1 MARPKKQVKAKEPVR
16 LRFNKLKN
24 GNTSIY
30 LDIYHDG
37 RRSYQFLKL
46 YLVPE
51 DGVAAKI
58 QNANTMAK
66 ANAIKAERILELTN
80 KLAGIT
86 DRSYKAKM
94 LFTDWMRIYR
104 DKVAEHSSTA
114 TVKTVERVI
123 SEVEKYNG
131 EVTLAEVDRD
141 YILGF
146 IEWLENRES
155 YSADDRKLAKGSVK
169 AYAIYIR
176 AALNYAVRENLL
188 RTSPFRGIKKNMLSG
203 TEAKREYL
211 TVEEVKRLIATPCR
225 NRELKAAF
233 LFSCFCGLRI
243 SDLESLCWKHIIKN
257 NGKWQVEI
265 TQFKTGIQLYLPLNM
280 NARKWLPKQSGA
292 TPDTPVFPKLNRGYK
307 TVLCDWVEKAG
318 IYKHVCFHTSRHT
331 FATLALTAGVDIYTT
346 SQLLG
351 HTTIRHTQRYAK
363 IINSKKDD
371 AVSLLDNAFVQ

>member
-80 KLAGIT
+80 KVAGIT

-114 TVKTVERVI
+114 TIKTVERVI

-265 TQFKTGIQLYLPLNM
+265 TQFKTGVQLYLPLNM
-280 NARKWLPKQSGA
+280 NARKWLPEQSGA

-307 TVLCDWVEKAG
+307 AVLCDWVKEAG

>member
-16 LRFNKLKN
+16 LRFNRLKN

-80 KLAGIT
+80 KVAGIT

-114 TVKTVERVI
+114 TVKMVERII

-131 EVTLAEVDRD
+131 EVILAEVDRN
-141 YILGF
+141 YIMGF
-146 IEWLENRES
+146 IEWLGNRKM
-155 YSADDRKLAKGSVK
+155 YKVNKGKLKKTSVG
-169 AYAIYIR
+169 AYVRYIR
-176 AALNYAVRENLL
+176 AALNYAVKENIL
-188 RTSPFRGIKKNMLSG
+188 RTSPFKSVKTSTLSE
-203 TEAKREYL
+203 TESKREYL
-211 TVEEVKRLIATPCR
+211 TVDEVKRLIATPCQ
-225 NRELKAAF
+225 NRQLKAAF
-233 LFSCFCGLRI
+233 LC
-243 SDLESLCWKHIIKN
+243 
-257 NGKWQVEI
+257 
-265 TQFKTGIQLYLPLNM
+265 
-280 NARKWLPKQSGA
+280 
-292 TPDTPVFPKLNRGYK
+292 
-307 TVLCDWVEKAG
+307 
-318 IYKHVCFHTSRHT
+318 
-331 FATLALTAGVDIYTT
+331 
-346 SQLLG
+346 
-351 HTTIRHTQRYAK
+351 
-363 IINSKKDD
+363 
-371 AVSLLDNAFVQ
+371 

>member
-80 KLAGIT
+80 KVAGIT

-104 DKVAEHSSTA
+104 DKVAEHSSIA
-114 TVKTVERVI
+114 TVKTVERII

-131 EVTLAEVDRD
+131 EVILAEVDRN
-141 YILGF
+141 YIMGF
-146 IEWLENRES
+146 IEWLGNREM
-155 YSADDRKLAKGSVK
+155 YKVDKGKLKKASVG
-169 AYAIYIR
+169 AYVRYIR
-176 AALNYAVRENLL
+176 AALNYAVKENICAL
-188 RTSPFRGIKKNMLSG
+188 RL
-203 TEAKREYL
+203 
-211 TVEEVKRLIATPCR
+211 
-225 NRELKAAF
+225 LKA
-233 LFSCFCGLRI
+233 L
-243 SDLESLCWKHIIKN
+243 K
-257 NGKWQVEI
+257 QV
-265 TQFKTGIQLYLPLNM
+265 
-280 NARKWLPKQSGA
+280 R
-292 TPDTPVFPKLNRGYK
+292 FPKLNQN
-307 TVLCDWVEKAG
+307 VN
-318 IYKHVCFHTSRHT
+318 TS
-331 FATLALTAGVDIYTT
+331 
-346 SQLLG
+346 S
-351 HTTIRHTQRYAK
+351 
-363 IINSKKDD
+363 
-371 AVSLLDNAFVQ
+371 

>member
-16 LRFNKLKN
+16 LRLNKLKN

-37 RRSYQFLKL
+37 RRSYEFLKL

-80 KLAGIT
+80 KVAGIT

-123 SEVEKYNG
+123 SDVEKYNG
-131 EVTLAEVDRD
+131 EVILAEVDRN
-141 YILGF
+141 YIMGF
-146 IEWLENRES
+146 IEWLGNRKT
-155 YSADDRKLAKGSVK
+155 YKVDRGKLKKASVGT
-169 AYAIYIR
+169 YILYIR
-176 AALNYAVRENLL
+176 AALNYAVKENLL
-188 RTSPFRGIKKNMLSG
+188 RTSPFKGVKTSTLYN
-203 TEAKREYL
+203 TESKREYL

-225 NRELKAAF
+225 DRQLKGAF

-243 SDLESLCWKHIIKN
+243 SDLENLRWKHIIKN

-265 TQFKTGIQLYLPLNM
+265 TQFKTGVQLYLPLNK

-292 TPDTPVFPKLNRGYK
+292 TADTPVFPKLNRSYK
-307 TVLCDWVEKAG
+307 AALRDWVMEAG

-351 HTTIRHTQRYAK
+351 HTTIQHTQRYAK

-371 AVSLLDNAFVQ
+371 AVSLLDDAFVQ

>member
-265 TQFKTGIQLYLPLNM
+265 TQFKTGVQLYLPLNM
-280 NARKWLPKQSGA
+280 NARKWLPEQSGA

-307 TVLCDWVEKAG
+307 AVLCDWVKEAG

>member
-37 RRSYQFLKL
+37 KRSYQFLKL

-51 DGVAAKI
+51 DGISAKI
-58 QNANTMAK
+58 QNANTLAK
-66 ANAIKAERILELTN
+66 AKAIKAERILELTN
-80 KLAGIT
+80 KVAGIT

-104 DKVAEHSSTA
+104 DKVAEQSSTA

-131 EVTLAEVDRD
+131 EVTLAEVNRD

-155 YSADDRKLAKGSVK
+155 YNVGNRKLAKGSVNS
-169 AYAIYIR
+169 YVLYIR
-176 AALNYAVRENLL
+176 AALNYAVKENLL
-188 RTSPFRGIKKNMLSG
+188 RTSPFRGIKKSMLSG

-211 TVEEVKRLIATPCR
+211 TVEEVKRLIAAPCR
-225 NRELKAAF
+225 DRQLKAAF

-243 SDLESLCWKHIIKN
+243 SDLENLRWKHIIKN

-265 TQFKTGIQLYLPLNM
+265 TQFKTGVQLYLPLNM
-280 NARKWLPKQSGA
+280 NARKWLPEQGGA
-292 TPDTPVFPKLNRGYK
+292 TSDALVFPKLSRCYRA
-307 TVLCDWVEKAG
+307 VLDDWTKEAG
-318 IYKHVCFHTSRHT
+318 IIKHVSFHTSRHT

-363 IINSKKDD
+363 IINSKKDN
-371 AVSLLDNAFVQ
+371 AVSLLDDAFIE

>member
-123 SEVEKYNG
+123 SEVDKYNG
-131 EVTLAEVDRD
+131 EVILAEVDRN
-141 YILGF
+141 YIMGF
-146 IEWLENRES
+146 IEWLRNREM
-155 YSADDRKLAKGSVK
+155 YKADKGKLKRTSVG
-169 AYAIYIR
+169 AYVRYIR
-176 AALNYAVRENLL
+176 AALNYAVKENLL
-188 RTSPFRGIKKNMLSG
+188 RTSPFKGVKTSTLYE
-203 TEAKREYL
+203 TESKREYL
-211 TVEEVKRLIATPCR
+211 TVDEVKRLIVTPCR

-265 TQFKTGIQLYLPLNM
+265 TQFKTGVQLYLPLNM
-280 NARKWLPKQSGA
+280 NARKWLPEQSGA
-292 TPDTPVFPKLNRGYK
+292 TPDTPVFPKLNRAYK
-307 TVLCDWVEKAG
+307 AVLCDLQG
-318 IYKHVCFHTSRHT
+318 LT
-331 FATLALTAGVDIYTT
+331 FIQPASYSAIQPSGTHSVTRKLSIVKKTMRFPCWTT
-346 SQLLG
+346 HSSS
-351 HTTIRHTQRYAK
+351 
-363 IINSKKDD
+363 N
-371 AVSLLDNAFVQ
+371 N

>member
-80 KLAGIT
+80 KVAGIT

-94 LFTDWMRIYR
+94 LFTDWLRIYR

-123 SEVEKYNG
+123 AEVEKYNG
-131 EVTLAEVDRD
+131 EVILAEVDRS
-141 YILGF
+141 YIMGF
-146 IEWLENRES
+146 IEWLGSRER
-155 YSADDRKLAKGSVK
+155 YKVDKGKLKKNSVG
-169 AYAIYIR
+169 AYIRYIR
-176 AALNYAVRENLL
+176 AALNYAVKESLL
-188 RTSPFRGIKKNMLSG
+188 RTSPFKGIKTGVLSE
-203 TEAKREYL
+203 TESKREYL
-211 TVEEVKRLIATPCR
+211 TVDEVKRLIATPCR
-225 NRELKAAF
+225 NKQLKAAF

-243 SDLESLCWKHIIKN
+243 SDLENLRWKHIIKN

-265 TQFKTGIQLYLPLNM
+265 TQFKTGVQLYLPLNM
-280 NARKWLPKQSGA
+280 NARKWLPEQNGA
-292 TPDTPVFPKLNRGYK
+292 TADTLVFPKLNRAYK
-307 TVLCDWVEKAG
+307 TLLHDWVNEAG

>member
-80 KLAGIT
+80 KVAGIT

-123 SEVEKYNG
+123 SDVEEYNG
-131 EVTLAEVDRD
+131 EVILAEVDRN
-141 YILGF
+141 YIMGF
-146 IEWLENRES
+146 IEWLGNREMHKV
-155 YSADDRKLAKGSVK
+155 DKGKLKKNSVG
-169 AYAIYIR
+169 AYIRYIR
-176 AALNYAVRENLL
+176 AALNYAVKENLL
-188 RTSPFRGIKKNMLSG
+188 RTSPFKGVKTSTL
-203 TEAKREYL
+203 TETESKREYL
-211 TVEEVKRLIATPCR
+211 TVDEVKRLIATPCR
-225 NRELKAAF
+225 NKQLKAAF
-233 LFSCFCGLRI
+233 LFACFCGLRI
-243 SDLESLCWKHIIKN
+243 SDLENLRWKHIIKN

-265 TQFKTGIQLYLPLNM
+265 TQFKTGVQLYLPLNK
-280 NARKWLPKQSGA
+280 NARKWLPEQNGA
-292 TPDTPVFPKLNRGYK
+292 TADTPVFPKLNRAYK
-307 TVLCDWVEKAG
+307 TALCDWVKEAG
-318 IYKHVCFHTSRHT
+318 IHKHVCFHTSRHT

-351 HTTIRHTQRYAK
+351 HTTIQHTQRYAK

>member
-51 DGVAAKI
+51 DGVSAKI

-80 KLAGIT
+80 KVAGIT

-94 LFTDWMRIYR
+94 LFTDWIRIYR
-104 DKVAEHSSTA
+104 EKVAEHSSTA

-146 IEWLENRES
+146 IKWMHSRET
-155 YSADDRKLAKGSVK
+155 YTGEHKKLAKGTVGS
-169 AYAIYIR
+169 YALYIR
-176 AALNYAVRENLL
+176 AALNYAVKENLL
-188 RTSPFRGIKKNMLSG
+188 RTSPFKGIKNSMLSG
-203 TEAKREYL
+203 TESKREYL

-225 NRELKAAF
+225 NQQMKAAF

-243 SDLESLCWKHIIKN
+243 SDVKNLCWKHIIKN

-265 TQFKTGIQLYLPLNM
+265 TQFKTGVQLYLPLNM
-280 NARKWLPKQSGA
+280 NARKWLPKQNET
-292 TPDTPVFPKLNRGYK
+292 TPDSPVFPKLNSSYG
-307 TVLCDWVEKAG
+307 TVLSDWVKEAG
-318 IYKHVCFHTSRHT
+318 IHKHVSFHTSRHT

-351 HTTIRHTQRYAK
+351 HTTIQHTQRYAK
-363 IINSKKDD
+363 IINSKKDN
-371 AVSLLDNAFVQ
+371 AVSLLDDAFIE